1 MIEVEKQDRAIK
13 LRTARVVHELNDFCQ
28 PNAWTKGF
36 EWWTEIDASG
46 DSKGFIKIHGLY
58 HVDKDTYFRDAV
70 VFCNPVSKYFAEY
83 NKISVWDVMKTWKD
97 WTTVIRY
104 AKFNPELVVKRSR
117 NAKQVTK
124 DLVTRDNIR
133 ENLGMEPVGDI
144 LTRKNNKNLSSE
156 EYDWWHWVER
166 DRKDEWKDD
175 WYILDS
181 VYLLRLYGQLLTALA
196 H

>member
-46 DSKGFIKIHGLY
+46 DSRGFIKIHGLY
-58 HVDKDTYFRDAV
+58 RIDKDSYFRDAV
-70 VFCNPVSKYFAEY
+70 VLCNPVSKYFAEY
-83 NKISVWDVMKTWKD
+83 NKISVWDVMKTWED

-104 AKFNPELVVKRSR
+104 AKFNPELISKISG
-117 NAKQVTK
+117 NAKRATK

-133 ENLGMEPVGDI
+133 ENLGLEPVGDI
-144 LTRKNNKNLSSE
+144 LIEKRNKNLSSE
-156 EYDWWHWVER
+156 EYEWWYWVER
-166 DRKDEWKDD
+166 DRKDEWKGD

>member
-13 LRTARVVHELNDFCQ
+13 MRTSRLIHELNDFCQ

-36 EWWTEIDASG
+36 QWWSEIDASG
-46 DSKGFIKIHGLY
+46 DSRGFIRIHGLY
-58 HVDKDTYFRDAV
+58 RIDKDSYFRDAV
-70 VFCNPVSKYFAEY
+70 VLCNPVAKYFSAY
-83 NKISVWDVMKTWKD
+83 NKISVWDVMKTWED
-97 WTTVIRY
+97 WTAVIRY
-104 AKFNPELVVKRSR
+104 AKFNPEFIEDGWK
-117 NAKQVTK
+117 KTK
-124 DLVTRDNIR
+124 KKVTRDDIR
-133 ENLGMEPVGDI
+133 DNMGLEPVGDI
-144 LTRKNNKNLSSE
+144 LTRKNRKNLSSE
-156 EYDWWHWVER
+156 EYDWWHWVEQ

>member
-1 MIEVEKQDRAIK
+1 MIEEEKQDRAIQ
-13 LRTARVVHELNDFCQ
+13 LRAARIVHELNDFCQ
-28 PNAWTKGF
+28 PNGWTKGF
-36 EWWTEIDASG
+36 QWWTEITGSG
-46 DSKGFIKIHGLY
+46 GSRGFIKIHGIY
-58 HVDKDTYFRDAV
+58 RIDKDSYFRDAV

-83 NKISVWDVMKTWKD
+83 NKISVWDVLKTWED

-104 AKFNPELVVKRSR
+104 AKFDPEFVK
-117 NAKQVTK
+117 NGWKHGK
-124 DLVTRDNIR
+124 IVTRDNIR
-133 ENLGMEPVGDI
+133 DNMGLEPVGDI
-144 LTRKNNKNLSSE
+144 LTRKNRKNLSSE
-156 EYDWWHWVER
+156 EYEWWHWVEQ